1 MAFQSAAL
9 KRRLIGIVFF
19 FILNTVAAQTKNI
32 NYFLDTAIKF
42 SPLLNDLNN
51 QVISARLDS
60 QILRASTQLQINGNG
75 NSFYAPVTNGF
86 GYDEILTNRG
96 QLQALV
102 TATKSLFTQKLLNA
116 QLQSLKNSN
125 DSMRIAARITE
136 KDLRKS
142 ITTQY
147 ILTYGDQL
155 QIQFNTELHQLLS
168 SEEQILKK
176 LTRNNVYRQ
185 VDYLSFLVTY
195 QQQNLA
201 LQQLDLQYKNDYAT
215 LSYLSGLIDTSIT
228 KLEEPVL
235 PVYIVDT
242 GDSSVFKLKYT
253 TDSLRLINARSLI
266 NLGYKPKIN
275 LFADAGFQSSFQL
288 DPYKNFGYSFGL
300 NYLVPIYDGGQRKL
314 QLSKINIAERT
325 RLRNKEFFI
334 RQHDQQLAQLAQQLT
349 ATESFLSLI
358 RKQIKYIETLIQA
371 NGRLM
376 VTGDIKLTDYILA
389 INNYITA
396 QNLIV
401 QNSVARL
408 QIINQINYWS
418 K

>member
-349 ATESFLSLI
+349 ATESLLSLI

>member
-349 ATESFLSLI
+349 ATESLLSLI
-358 RKQIKYIETLIQA
+358 QKQIKYIETLIQA